1 MSKKSRFKG
10 PFNKQHGKRAQ
21 TLFKSGREHLYDIY
35 WSLQKQLSWEQS
47 LLVIFKILGLFVNIL
62 TAEDEYS
69 LLNRD
74 NLMEP
79 IRMQLSQ
86 KQKNF
91 HNFLLQFRIVD

>member
-21 TLFKSGREHLYDIY
+21 TLFKSEREHLYDIY

-74 NLMEP
+74 NLTEP